1 MIDLKHLSPPVDQV
15 FAEQENV
22 VAFWESQSFG
32 IGTLYLTAHTV
43 TWMNPQNMGFLLT
56 YPSIA
61 VHAASGAT
69 EQYPDPSLFLLVDVA
84 KTDIVVH
91 SDPDGVEDDDS
102 EDEVKTASIRFVPQ
116 EPGAISHLYQTM
128 NTCQELNPDP
138 KDDMDSTTDEEADED
153 DVSET
158 QESPYI
164 SMNGAGGDT
173 GFGNQWYTAENI
185 NDGVH
190 LNDEGIANLTRMLR
204 GSRTDD
210 GENGQQHHNSDEA
223 MDE

>member
-22 VAFWESQSFG
+22 IAFWESQSFG

-43 TWMNPQNMGFLLT
+43 TWMNPQNMGFILT
-56 YPSIA
+56 YPAIA

-91 SDPDGVEDDDS
+91 PDPNADEDDSD
-102 EDEVKTASIRFVPQ
+102 DEIKTASIRFVPQ
-116 EPGAISHLYQTM
+116 EPGTISHLYQTM

-138 KDDMDSTTDEEADED
+138 KDEMDSTTDEEGDEE

-158 QESPYI
+158 QDSPYI
-164 SMNGAGGDT
+164 PINGASGDAD
-173 GFGNQWYTAENI
+173 FGNQWYTAENI
-185 NDGVH
+185 DDGVH
-190 LNDEGIANLTRMLR
+190 LNEEGIANLARMLR

-210 GENGQQHHNSDEA
+210 DTENGQQQNDEA
-223 MDE
+223 MDDA